1 MDHGSYINRGGIM
14 KKIISILVTGTLI
27 SGLAGCAQPGQP
39 GGITNAA
46 GGTVLG
52 GILGGLAGTQIGHG
66 QGTTVAIIGGTLLG
80 AFLGNRLGNALDQQ
94 SQIAANEAAQ
104 TAMDTGR
111 TQVRHTRQATI
122 IVKPHHRYRE
132 GHRICRNFT
141 TNVEMS
147 GGTQVVHGVACRD
160 SQGVWRIQQ

>member
-1 MDHGSYINRGGIM
+1 MQ
-14 KKIISILVTGTLI
+14 KITQKITSILIVSAFIT
-27 SGLAGCAQPGQP
+27 GLAGCAQPGQP

-66 QGTTVAIIGGTLLG
+66 QGRTVAIIGGTLLG

-94 SQIAANEAAQ
+94 SQIAADEAAQ
-104 TAMDTGR
+104 RAMETGQV
-111 TQVRHTRQATI
+111 QVRHTRQATI
-122 IVKPHHRYRE
+122 VVKPHHRYRQ

-141 TNVEMS
+141 TDVQIN
-147 GGTQVVHGVACRD
+147 GKTQVAHGTACKNA
-160 SQGVWRIQQ
+160 QGIWKIQQ

>member
-1 MDHGSYINRGGIM
+1 MKIM
-14 KKIISILVTGTLI
+14 QKITSLLI
-27 SGLAGCAQPGQP
+27 VSALITGLASCAQPGQS

-80 AFLGNRLGNALDQQ
+80 AFLGNRLGHALDQQ
-94 SQIAANEAAQ
+94 SRIAADEAAQ
-104 TAMDTGR
+104 RAMETGR

-122 IVKPHHRYRE
+122 VVKPHHRYRE
-132 GHRICRNFT
+132 GYRICRNFT
-141 TNVEMS
+141 TDVKIN
-147 GGTQVVHGVACRD
+147 GKTQVAQGVACKD
-160 SQGVWRIQQ
+160 SQGFWKIQQ